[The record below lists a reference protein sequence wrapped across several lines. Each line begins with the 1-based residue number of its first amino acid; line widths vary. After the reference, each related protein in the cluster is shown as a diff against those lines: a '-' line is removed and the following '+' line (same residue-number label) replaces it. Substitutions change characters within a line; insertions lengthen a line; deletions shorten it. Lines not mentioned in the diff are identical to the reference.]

1 MPVHA
6 EISFRKISVSAS
18 YRQVYATASLPVA
31 TVVVASREPATE
43 VTFQN
48 LFSEVGYRLLTPEL
62 TWQRLFVSDITLN
75 PERTVYTFDDA
86 FVFSDGV
93 SLNPNLG
100 PVSAVEFSDS
110 ISSFGFSLGKTD
122 LVGFAENVVREF
134 GRPTSDTFS
143 FADSSTLAVSAG
155 RSDSLTLSD
164 SVSTLRTFQ
173 RAFTDSFP
181 FADSLSLSLSDVAD
195 DTFSFAEQTSRSASR
210 VSADSFGFSDSLSH
224 GVEKIQSES
233 IPLSESSLV
242 VDVGTVNFV
251 LTAGDWVISAPFS
264 DFPTITESTVF
275 SISQALSDAFTL
287 DDFAQVDKGFSGVK
301 TNVYSL
307 DEALSFGFQ
316 KGIQESI
323 ISSDLLAKSLS
334 YGGFAHSFAFADS
347 ATLSTGKVP
356 VDTLSM
362 AETLSLAQY
371 SGSGVL
377 NQGQVGLMLL
387 NSD

>member
-6 EISFRKISVSAS
+6 EISFRSISVSAS
-18 YRQVYATASLPVA
+18 YRQVHATASLPVA
-31 TVVVASREPATE
+31 SVVVESRAPATE
-43 VTFQN
+43 VSFQS
-48 LFSEVGYRLLTPEL
+48 LFSAIGYRLLTPEL

-100 PVSAVEFSDS
+100 PVSTVGFSDS

-122 LVGFAENVVREF
+122 LVGFAENVVHEF

-143 FADSSTLAVSAG
+143 FSDSATRAVSVG
-155 RSDSLTLSD
+155 RSDSFPLSD

-173 RAFTDSFP
+173 RSFEDSFP
-181 FADSLSLSLSDVAD
+181 FADPLSWSLSDVSD
-195 DTFSFAEQTSRSASR
+195 DTFSFAEQTSRSPSI
-210 VSADSFGFSDSLSH
+210 VSADSFGFSDALAH
-224 GVEKIQSES
+224 DFEKIPSSS
-233 IPLSESSLV
+233 IALSESSLV
-242 VDVGTVNFV
+242 VTLGTVDFV
-251 LTAGDWVISAPFS
+251 LTAGDWAISAPFS
-264 DFPTITESTVF
+264 DSSAINESTAF
-275 SISQALSDAFTL
+275 SIAQALSDAFTL
-287 DDFAQVDKGFSGVK
+287 DDFAQVDKDFSGVK

-307 DEALSFGFQ
+307 VEALSFGFQ
-316 KGIQESI
+316 KGVQDSI

-334 YGGFAHSFAFADS
+334 YGGLAHSFAFADS
-347 ATLSTGKVP
+347 ATLSPGKVP
-356 VDTLSM
+356 ADTLSM

-371 SGSGVL
+371 SASGVL

-387 NSD
+387 NAD